1 MSGVAVGTAAEIPP
15 GCAARVVIDG
25 TPVAIFNLDGTFY
38 ALDDTCSHQEASL
51 SEGDLDPDRCAI
63 ECPLHGWRFEAMEI
77 SETGLGGFFRRGKL
91 PPGQGDAALLG
102 YDPHRFAEGDILELA
117 HKREHVARGLAAE
130 AVVEL
135 AGGVDVE

>member
-1 MSGVAVGTAAEIPP
+1 MSGVAVGAAADIPP

-63 ECPLHGWRFEAMEI
+63 ECPLHGSSFDLR
-77 SETGLGGFFRRGKL
+77 TGEPLTL
-91 PPGQGDAALLG
+91 PAVEPVRVHQIDVGADGVLRVALAEPGEDAA
-102 YDPHRFAEGDILELA
+102 
-117 HKREHVARGLAAE
+117 
-130 AVVEL
+130 
-135 AGGVDVE
+135 